1 MRRLHYEVASAVS
14 KYRLEI
20 GTRITLVACVLFM
33 FSLKSKHNLVA
44 IHNTAD
50 LSTLVL

>member
-1 MRRLHYEVASAVS
+1 MRWLNYEVASLVS

-20 GTRITLVACVLFM
+20 GTRITLVTCVLM
-33 FSLKSKHNLVA
+33 FSLKRKHNLA
-44 IHNTAD
+44 AMQNTAD

>member
-1 MRRLHYEVASAVS
+1 MS

-33 FSLKSKHNLVA
+33 FSLKRNHNLAA
-44 IHNTAD
+44 ILNTVD
-50 LSTLVL
+50 LSTLVF